1 MCANTPINMMMDES
15 LVIEI
20 VICGVTIHTILK
32 MFEIVIFQSKAART
46 TSQPTLSQFRRFV
59 HVRCNAAVNCLSE
72 L

>member
-15 LVIEI
+15 LVIKI
-20 VICGVTIHTILK
+20 VMCRVTIHTILK

>member
-20 VICGVTIHTILK
+20 VMCRVTIHTILK
-32 MFEIVIFQSKAART
+32 MFEMVIFRSMAVRT
-46 TSQPTLSQFRRFV
+46 QPTLSQFRRFV